1 MPRDK
6 PPIPADAMWSKFYQ
20 TDDSPENRQKYIDRV
35 ALYSDGSAK
44 EEEGIDKYSRLIAPA
59 FIGDMQKVYPL
70 MTLEEFTKRLKET
83 AYVETHGGDY
93 GVYQG
98 GTPNNRLTEPKKGMP
113 GRGWWQVEAKSARN
127 LMDDSDKKIL
137 IGEKSIE
144 IIESEGLTLDSLRAM
159 DDDALGEVIAQTP
172 AIGVMFAAALY
183 ATQTLANKQ
192 LIEKQRTGK

>member
-1 MPRDK
+1 
-6 PPIPADAMWSKFYQ
+6 
-20 TDDSPENRQKYIDRV
+20 
-35 ALYSDGSAK
+35 
-44 EEEGIDKYSRLIAPA
+44 
-59 FIGDMQKVYPL
+59 
-70 MTLEEFTKRLKET
+70 
-83 AYVETHGGDY
+83 
-93 GVYQG
+93 
-98 GTPNNRLTEPKKGMP
+98 
-113 GRGWWQVEAKSARN
+113 
-127 LMDDSDKKIL
+127 MDDSDKKIL